1 MPSFRVNYLPSF
13 QINILPSFQVNY
25 LPSFQ
30 INILPSFQVTISA
43 TEDSLLISWPHRRLK
58 NHLSTD
64 SLFENIFHQLIGK
77 DISHKLYQIQEK
89 LLSNPDYMETL
100 ASRRSSMVNV
110 RNSIV
115 SMSAANL
122 TKLNCLQGMRV
133 WYGCYALP

>member
-1 MPSFRVNYLPSF
+1 MS
-13 QINILPSFQVNY
+13 QILNLFS
-25 LPSFQ
+25 
-30 INILPSFQVTISA
+30 SFQVTISA

-58 NHLSTD
+58 NHLATD
-64 SLFENIFHQLIGK
+64 SVFDNIFDQLIGK

-115 SMSAANL
+115 SMSAVNL
-122 TKLNCLQGMRV
+122 TKLNCLQGMVDSTCIPVHVITAPPVKRHANGASLV
-133 WYGCYALP
+133 GR